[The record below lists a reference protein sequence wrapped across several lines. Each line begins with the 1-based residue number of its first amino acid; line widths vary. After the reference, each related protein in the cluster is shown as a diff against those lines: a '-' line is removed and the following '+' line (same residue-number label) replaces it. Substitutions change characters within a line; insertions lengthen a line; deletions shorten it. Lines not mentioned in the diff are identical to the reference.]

1 MEKIFCLIKRKLKNT
16 TDFTGNLI
24 VTEREREMLRG
35 VKKVRADC
43 KTFLPRTA
51 GARSGLTLLS
61 LSQTASL
68 HMVTAF
74 TGSTDYRLEAI
85 ELHVHMWIRESHKIA
100 EQGHKLPEQ
109 SGAQ

>member
-1 MEKIFCLIKRKLKNT
+1 MIEKKKTKNT

-61 LSQTASL
+61 LS

-74 TGSTDYRLEAI
+74 TGSGSTDYRLEAI

-100 EQGHKLPEQ
+100 EQGNKLPEQ